1 MKKQHVTVT
10 HETLR
15 QSRRDLQVAEYATK
29 PVETARR
36 LVQAEEALIEIE
48 TAAERGIHNYSITQE
63 KPEKWVSLGDAVRG
77 VLAPIRD
84 AAREGMKR

>member
-1 MKKQHVTVT
+1 MKKHATVT

-15 QSRRDLQVAEYATK
+15 QSRRDLQIADYATR

-36 LVQAEEALIEIE
+36 LVMAEEALIKIE
-48 TAAERGIHNYSITQE
+48 DAADKGIHTYSITQE
-63 KPEKWVSLGDAVRG
+63 RPEKWVSLGDAVRG
-77 VLAPIRD
+77 ALAPIRD

>member
-1 MKKQHVTVT
+1 MKKHTTVT

-15 QSRRDLQVAEYATK
+15 QSRRDLQIAEYATK

-36 LVQAEEALIEIE
+36 LVQAEEALIKIE
-48 TAAERGIHNYSITQE
+48 SASEDGIHKYSITQE
-63 KPEKWVSLGDAVRG
+63 RPEKWVALGDAVRG